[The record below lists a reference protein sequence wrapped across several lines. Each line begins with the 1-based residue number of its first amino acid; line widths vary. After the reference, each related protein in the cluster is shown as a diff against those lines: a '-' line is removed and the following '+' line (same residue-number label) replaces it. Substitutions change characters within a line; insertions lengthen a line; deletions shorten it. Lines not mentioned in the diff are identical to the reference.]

1 MRQDIKYSLSLSLSL
16 SISIDRVC
24 ESLDCLGDFYCIVVG
39 FVPGSPLCS
48 KITPCMDNLPLSQ
61 PSGLFLVACDAV
73 QALIYLNE
81 GRRGRDRM
89 AIELTTVYA
98 ISAYRH

>member
-1 MRQDIKYSLSLSLSL
+1 
-16 SISIDRVC
+16 
-24 ESLDCLGDFYCIVVG
+24 
-39 FVPGSPLCS
+39 
-48 KITPCMDNLPLSQ
+48 MDNLPLSQ